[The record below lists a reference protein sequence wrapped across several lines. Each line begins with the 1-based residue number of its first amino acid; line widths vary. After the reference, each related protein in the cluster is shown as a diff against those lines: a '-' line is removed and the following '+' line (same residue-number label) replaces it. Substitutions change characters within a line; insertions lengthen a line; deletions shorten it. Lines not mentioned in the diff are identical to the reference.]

1 MIEQYRALIER
12 ALAYSGG
19 THTFEDVAELIVS
32 GKAQLWPAQR
42 GVAVTEIVEYPRKRV
57 LHVFLAAGD
66 MDQLL
71 DMIDAA
77 ADWGRSQGATAM
89 TMSGR
94 MGWLRVLDKH
104 GFTPLNVTMERNI

>member
-1 MIEQYRALIER
+1 MIEQYRALIDR

-57 LHVFLAAGD
+57 LHIFLAAGE
-66 MDQLL
+66 MGQLL

-77 ADWGRSQGATAM
+77 ADWGRSQGATSL

-94 MGWLRVLDKH
+94 LGWLRVLDKH